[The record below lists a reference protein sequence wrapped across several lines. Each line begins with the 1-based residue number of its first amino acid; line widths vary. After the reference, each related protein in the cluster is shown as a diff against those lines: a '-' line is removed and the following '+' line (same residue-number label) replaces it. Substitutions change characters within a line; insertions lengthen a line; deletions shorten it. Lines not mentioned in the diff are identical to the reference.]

1 MIRAEREAKERKRRQ
16 KEEEERMEVEFRR
29 AMMDKFA
36 REDKLEQ
43 LAQQKRRMKE
53 LEHKKEVE
61 RMWLERLNAYRAEK
75 EREQEEFNRVMEN
88 AKWEE

>member
-1 MIRAEREAKERKRRQ
+1 MEAD
-16 KEEEERMEVEFRR
+16 FRR
-29 AMMDKFA
+29 TMMDKFA

-75 EREQEEFNRVMEN
+75 EREQEEFNRSLEN
-88 AKWEE
+88 ARWEE

>member
-1 MIRAEREAKERKRRQ
+1 
-16 KEEEERMEVEFRR
+16 
-29 AMMDKFA
+29 MMDKFA

-75 EREQEEFNRVMEN
+75 EREQEEFNRSLEN
-88 AKWEE
+88 ARWEE

>member
-1 MIRAEREAKERKRRQ
+1 
-16 KEEEERMEVEFRR
+16 MEVDFRR
-29 AMMDKFA
+29 TMMEKFA

-53 LEHKKEVE
+53 LEHKKEIE

-75 EREQEEFNRVMEN
+75 EREQEEFNRSLEN

>member
-1 MIRAEREAKERKRRQ
+1 MLE
-16 KEEEERMEVEFRR
+16 
-29 AMMDKFA
+29 KFA

-61 RMWLERLNAYRAEK
+61 RMWLERLSAYRAEK
-75 EREQEEFNRVMEN
+75 EREQEEFNKVMDN
-88 AKWEE
+88 AKWE

>member
-1 MIRAEREAKERKRRQ
+1 
-16 KEEEERMEVEFRR
+16 MEVEFRR